1 MESNANN
8 GQADEDD
15 EVLILNGE
23 SSGKRFRRKESNKSI
38 ETDYLKSRQRNIKVQ
53 LSQMF
58 QGKNSL
64 LRSSETQI

>member
-1 MESNANN
+1 MESNAN
-8 GQADEDD
+8 GQGGEDD

-38 ETDYLKSRQRNIKVQ
+38 KTDYLKSRQRNIKVQ